1 MGAGSKICAS
11 QQWNNFL
18 LFAMLG
24 QRMGMWS
31 FVASSDGCRT
41 VPVFSRAGKWELF
54 PAPPLCKGLPS
65 LNSTHVSSIPYYWK
79 FLWQEGQFSVTKEV
93 LEHEWIS
100 NSVAAPFGCFTCM
113 FLDNLED
120 LLWVSVLP
128 WQYLYARNQIWN
140 KNFYCLCQ
148 IVWIYGLLN
157 KIWVL
162 GPVEIFD
169 FT

>member
-1 MGAGSKICAS
+1 MGAGCKICAS

-18 LFAMLG
+18 LFAMPG

-65 LNSTHVSSIPYYWK
+65 LNSTHVSSIPHYWK

-100 NSVAAPFGCFTCM
+100 WIQLLLLLAASLACFWITWKTYCGCQCYHDSICMLEIRSETKTFTA
-113 FLDNLED
+113 F
-120 LLWVSVLP
+120 VK
-128 WQYLYARNQIWN
+128 LYGFMDYWTKFEYSDQ
-140 KNFYCLCQ
+140 
-148 IVWIYGLLN
+148 
-157 KIWVL
+157 
-162 GPVEIFD
+162 
-169 FT
+169 